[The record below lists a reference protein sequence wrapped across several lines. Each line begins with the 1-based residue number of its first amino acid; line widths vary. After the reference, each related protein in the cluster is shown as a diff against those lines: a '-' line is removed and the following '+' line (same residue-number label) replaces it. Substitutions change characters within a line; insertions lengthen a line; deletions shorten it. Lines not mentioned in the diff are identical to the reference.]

1 MKHSSKTTKKP
12 MDTQSSIF
20 GIAEGF
26 FEWWINEL
34 RAMVPAALL
43 ARSAQRS
50 NCAIDIVLSE
60 DGTIA
65 VHSAKQTGIFLRGQE
80 DALKAHLSAL
90 AEQRVATIR
99 LDVPKASCLIRKS
112 TLPKRALRDT
122 RKILEM
128 EISENTPLDPGEIY
142 SDWYVETEDPIAG
155 QLHIRQII
163 LSRHRIA
170 TLRQILEDEH
180 LHLSRLTVGHGEG
193 RPVPVDLLARDD
205 PSFRAFLT
213 ALSWKGRLAW
223 GLALI
228 LLCALPFLLVARS
241 EQQMAALQ
249 QRRAEAMRQLQSV
262 PTADPLALL
271 LAIQPSPAFVLDEV
285 SAHLPEDATL
295 ASLELVNGNL
305 TVALATPTQTRL
317 SAALAGSKLLVNG
330 RDLDERRAS
339 FQLAVPG
346 GSH

>member
-1 MKHSSKTTKKP
+1 

-20 GIAEGF
+20 GAAEGF
-26 FEWWINEL
+26 LEWWINEL
-34 RAMVPAALL
+34 RAMVPVALL
-43 ARSAQRS
+43 ARSSRRS
-50 NCAIDIVLSE
+50 SCAIDMLVAA
-60 DGTIA
+60 DGMVT
-65 VHSAKQTGIFLRGQE
+65 VHSSKQTETFPPGE
-80 DALKAHLSAL
+80 EAALKAHLAAL
-90 AEQRVATIR
+90 AQPKVLTVR
-99 LDVPKASCLIRKS
+99 LDVPKALCLIRKS

-142 SDWYVETEDPIAG
+142 SDWYVETEDPTSG

-163 LSRHRIA
+163 LSRHRVA
-170 TLRQILEDEH
+170 ALRQILEDEH
-180 LHLSRLTVGHGEG
+180 LHLSRLTVGHGED

-205 PSFRAFLT
+205 PSFRAFLG

-223 GLALI
+223 GLALM

-262 PTADPLALL
+262 PAADPLVLA
-271 LAIQPSPAFVLDEV
+271 LAIQPSPALVLDDV
-285 SAHLPEDATL
+285 SSSLPGDATL
-295 ASLELVNGNL
+295 ASLDLANGNL
-305 TVALATPTQTRL
+305 TVTLTAAPQTPL
-317 SAALAGSKLLVNG
+317 SVALAGSKLLVDG
-330 RDLDERRAS
+330 RDLDERSAS
-339 FQLAVPG
+339 FRLAVPG

>member
-1 MKHSSKTTKKP
+1 

-20 GIAEGF
+20 GAAEGF

-34 RAMVPAALL
+34 RSMVPAALL
-43 ARSAQRS
+43 ARSAVRS
-50 NCAIDIVLSE
+50 SCAIDILLAA
-60 DGTIA
+60 DGTVT
-65 VHSAKQTGIFLRGQE
+65 VHSSKQTGVFPPGQE
-80 DALKAHLSAL
+80 DALRAHLSAL
-90 AEQRVATIR
+90 AERRALTVR

-128 EISENTPLDPGEIY
+128 EIAENTPLDPDEIY
-142 SDWYVETEDPIAG
+142 ADWYVETEDPTSG

-205 PSFRAFLT
+205 PSFRAFLS
-213 ALSWKGRLAW
+213 ALSWKGRFAW

-228 LLCALPFLLVARS
+228 LLCALPFLLVTRS

-249 QRRAEAMRQLQSV
+249 QRRAEAMRQLQAA
-262 PTADPLALL
+262 PAADPLALS
-271 LAIQPSPAFVLDEV
+271 LAIQPSPALVLDEL
-285 SAHLPEDATL
+285 SSHLPEDATL
-295 ASLELVNGNL
+295 ASLELANGNL
-305 TVALATPTQTRL
+305 TVTLAAPAKTQL
-317 SAALAGSKLLVNG
+317 SAALQQSKLLVGG
-330 RDLDERRAS
+330 RDLDERRTS
-339 FQLAVPG
+339 FRLAVPG
-346 GSH
+346 GSP